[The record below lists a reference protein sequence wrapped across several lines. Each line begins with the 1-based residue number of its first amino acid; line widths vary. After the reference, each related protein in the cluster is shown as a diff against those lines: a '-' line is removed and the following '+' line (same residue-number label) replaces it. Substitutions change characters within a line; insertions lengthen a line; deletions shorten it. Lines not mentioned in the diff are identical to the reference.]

1 MMKAYLMAAFCGDSI
16 EDGYDGIP
24 LPLIYSMPCTA
35 AANAG
40 INDPS
45 LEDILRK
52 SLPPNKIDVVQEM
65 GRADCGQNPVGEY
78 KYEVFLSFD
87 DVMNLLLR
95 IFQTSVK
102 YVRDLE
108 LIEFYDVLQL
118 MVLPTRCCHVVMEK
132 WFEKPLCP
140 NDIESSALPCVSK
153 CSFCRWEHLDI
164 TKKFDRTAL
173 IDILL
178 CSIFGVGKVTLS
190 DFKKGLTE
198 NLEVIYG
205 VDKDYIK
212 TVTPSHIHRL
222 ALQLVAAQLVEP
234 FVADESLVGDSKLN
248 KKNIYLRLKV
258 AESQTRYRLRDDALW
273 EQLGFNC
280 N

>member
-1 MMKAYLMAAFCGDSI
+1 
-16 EDGYDGIP
+16 
-24 LPLIYSMPCTA
+24 
-35 AANAG
+35 
-40 INDPS
+40 
-45 LEDILRK
+45 
-52 SLPPNKIDVVQEM
+52 
-65 GRADCGQNPVGEY
+65 
-78 KYEVFLSFD
+78 
-87 DVMNLLLR
+87 MNLLLR

-108 LIEFYDVLQL
+108 LKEFYDVLQL
-118 MVLPTRCCHVVMEK
+118 MVLPTRCCHVVMEN

-140 NDIESSALPCVSK
+140 NDMESSGLPCVSK

-205 VDKDYIK
+205 GDKDYIK
-212 TVTPSHIHRL
+212 TVTPSHIHGL
-222 ALQLVAAQLVEP
+222 ALQLVAAQFVEP

-273 EQLGFNC
+273 EEFGFNC